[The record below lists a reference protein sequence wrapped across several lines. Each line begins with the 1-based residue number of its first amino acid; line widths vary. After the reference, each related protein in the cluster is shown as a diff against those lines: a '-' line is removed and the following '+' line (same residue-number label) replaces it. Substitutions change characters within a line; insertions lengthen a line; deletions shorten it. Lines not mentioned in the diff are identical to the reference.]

1 MKSIDTFFSYSARCS
16 DVPSVRMIGLPVSR
30 NVAVARKRRQDVLVA
45 KIGGETEIRLLP
57 SQFLDYVRVD
67 LQ

>member
-1 MKSIDTFFSYSARCS
+1 
-16 DVPSVRMIGLPVSR
+16 MIGLPVSR